1 MNIITDIPTNG
12 DKNLHV
18 SLEKSNADGGKIA
31 KPRIYLAGKI
41 AINDWR
47 HSLVPNLRGHLWA
60 DGDIE
65 TNNFIYV
72 GPYFV
77 SCDHGCFHGKDTHG
91 AVGSGCFGND
101 HEFTKQEVFM
111 NNTEALFSADL
122 VFAYITATDCH
133 GTIMEIGSAYALGIP
148 IVIAYAP
155 TIKTDDFWYPNEPA
169 VKVHEKVRECCLPKI
184 FADDVQGMIRATID
198 ALKCSSGNLQERVK
212 ATMDALEDS
221 SNE

>member
-1 MNIITDIPTNG
+1 MDEHSDTNE
-12 DKNLHV
+12 NTLP
-18 SLEKSNADGGKIA
+18 

-41 AINDWR
+41 AKNDWR
-47 HSLVPNLRGHLWA
+47 HDLISNLRGHLWA

-65 TNNFIYV
+65 TDNFIYV

-101 HEFTKQEVFM
+101 HEFTKQEVFL
-111 NNTEALFSADL
+111 NNTEVLYSADL
-122 VFAYITATDCH
+122 VFAYITAADCH
-133 GTIMEIGSAYALGIP
+133 GTIMEIGSAYALDIP

-155 TIKTDDFWYPNEPA
+155 DIKISDFWYPNVPA
-169 VKVHEKVRECCLPKI
+169 VKVHEKVRGCCLPRI
-184 FADDVQGMIRATID
+184 LADAVQEMTWTTSDSLEG
-198 ALKCSSGNLQERVK
+198 SSCELQEVVK